1 MGKSVR
7 AGTLTREYMMSF
19 SILLVLLLSV
29 VSAHSNRWRS
39 NHWHSN
45 NWRQGWCITGKKVP
59 KSMITCTASSTHH
72 GGWSC
77 ERAFDGI
84 LDKGV
89 LFGPGGRPTAWAT
102 QDKGKGEWIQINFA
116 TPVTIKEI
124 KLLQRVHWAG
134 QIKEIDYLFDD
145 KKVHKS
151 FLKSG
156 SMEFTVIS
164 LPKAV
169 ETKTLRIIIAEV
181 KKGHET
187 GGHDFGFK
195 EIEIIGCF
203 KEALELEDG
212 RKFFCQSN
220 ASGKN
225 WKDADQH
232 CRSHGLALPIVKDIP
247 TMKKIAKHCNIIHTF
262 WADAKR
268 DQGRFHYSWSTGIV
282 IDNED
287 PIWHKHNPSYDGLC
301 LEYHKGGAINDW
313 ALNDVACQTKRSVV
327 CEQRSTE
334 VLELEDGRKF
344 FCQSKAG
351 GKNWKDADQHCRV
364 NGLVL
369 PIVKDI
375 PTMKK
380 IAKHCNIK
388 GTGDG
393 VWVDARRDHLSL
405 HYTWSTGHVIDNED
419 PIWHEHNPSYDGLC
433 LEYQKGGAIND
444 WALNDLACQTK
455 RSVVCEQR
463 STAVTSTTITT
474 TTTTTYSTATST
486 TITTTTTITPIL
498 ELEDGKKLFC
508 HSDEKNRIDAF
519 LHCRAQGMALPIV
532 KDIPTAKKIA
542 NHCNIKNHGQGF
554 WVDAKKEVL
563 GNNFKWSTGE
573 VIDKDD
579 PIWHK
584 HNPSYDGLCVE
595 FHKGGAINDWALN
608 DVACQKMRSV
618 VCEQRSTAVTTT
630 TVTTTT
636 TKTSSTA
643 ISTTTATTTTPNC
656 ACPTT
661 LEMEDGRNFFCPSRA
676 REMNRKDADLHCRA
690 LGLTLPI
697 VEDKALAKKI
707 VDHCHI
713 KFAFWVDAMNEDQ
726 TYRWGNGSVIEDHDP
741 NWMYTNPSYDGKCV
755 EYRWIFKW
763 ALNDIPCYKKR
774 VVVCEQKPW

>member
-1 MGKSVR
+1 MGVR

-19 SILLVLLLSV
+19 SILLVLLVSV

-59 KSMITCTASSTHH
+59 NSMITCTASSTHH
-72 GGWSC
+72 GGWGC

-145 KKVHKS
+145 KKVHKG

-232 CRSHGLALPIVKDIP
+232 CR
-247 TMKKIAKHCNIIHTF
+247 
-262 WADAKR
+262 
-268 DQGRFHYSWSTGIV
+268 
-282 IDNED
+282 
-287 PIWHKHNPSYDGLC
+287 
-301 LEYHKGGAINDW
+301 
-313 ALNDVACQTKRSVV
+313 
-327 CEQRSTE
+327 
-334 VLELEDGRKF
+334 
-344 FCQSKAG
+344 
-351 GKNWKDADQHCRV
+351 V
-364 NGLVL
+364 NGMVL

-388 GTGDG
+388 GT
-393 VWVDARRDHLSL
+393 
-405 HYTWSTGHVIDNED
+405 DNED
-419 PIWHEHNPSYDGLC
+419 PSYDGLC

-463 STAVTSTTITT
+463 STAGGGLISTT
-474 TTTTTYSTATST
+474 TTTSSTATST
-486 TITTTTTITPIL
+486 TITTTTTITPTL

-542 NHCNIKNHGQGF
+542 NHCNIKDHGQGF